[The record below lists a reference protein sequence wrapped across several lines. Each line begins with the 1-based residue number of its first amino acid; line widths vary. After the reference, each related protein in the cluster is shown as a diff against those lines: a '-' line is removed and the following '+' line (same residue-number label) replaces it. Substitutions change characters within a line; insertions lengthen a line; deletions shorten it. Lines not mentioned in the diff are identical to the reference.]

1 MGEERSWIMPGYRI
15 GSLGGFDVY
24 INVSWLIAIVLI
36 TFSTATGW
44 FPRVYPGQSTITYS
58 LLGFLSA
65 ILLFVSVLLHEFAHS
80 LVARAR
86 GINVKYIVLFIFGGV
101 STFEQEAK
109 TPGTEFLVA
118 VVGPL
123 TSLLIGAVAFLLLLP
138 LRGRPSAATAIL
150 SYLAIVNILLG
161 IFNLIPGFPLDGGRV
176 LRGIIWRIVGNIRT
190 ATNVTT
196 IVGQVIAYLFILAG
210 IWLLFTNALL
220 TGVWLGFIGW
230 FMLNA
235 AQSMRAQ
242 VLIDSAFHGVTVE
255 QVMSRNVVTTP
266 ANISLQKLVDDYLLP
281 QGLRSIPVVQGDL
294 LVGLIT
300 LRDIT
305 QIPREQ
311 WNQTPVGV
319 AMVPVEKLHVVS
331 PQQHM
336 QEVLPL
342 MNSRDVNQLPVV
354 QGGHLVGILN
364 RESIVR
370 ALEIRRHLGIGRT
383 V

>member
-1 MGEERSWIMPGYRI
+1 MPGYRI

-36 TFSTATGW
+36 TFSTASGW
-44 FPRVYPGQSTITYS
+44 FPSVYPGQSTITYF
-58 LLGFLSA
+58 LLGFFSA

-109 TPGTEFLVA
+109 TPATEFLVA
-118 VVGPL
+118 IVGPL

-138 LRGRPSAATAIL
+138 LHGKPSAATAIL
-150 SYLAIVNILLG
+150 SYLAAVNVLLG
-161 IFNLIPGFPLDGGRV
+161 VFNLIPGFPLDGGRV
-176 LRGIIWRIVGNIRT
+176 LRGIIWRIVGNLKT
-190 ATNVTT
+190 ATNATT

-230 FMLNA
+230 FMLSA

-242 VLIDSAFHGVTVE
+242 VLIDSVFHGVTVE
-255 QVMSRNVVTTP
+255 QVMSRNIVTAP

-294 LVGLIT
+294 LAGLIT

-305 QIPREQ
+305 QIAREE
-311 WNQTPVGV
+311 WSHTPVGL
-319 AMVPVEKLHVVS
+319 AMVPVEKLHTVT
-331 PQQHM
+331 PQQSM

-354 QGGHLVGILN
+354 QDGHLVGMLN

-370 ALEIRRHLGIGRT
+370 ALEIRRHLGIGHA

>member
-1 MGEERSWIMPGYRI
+1 MPGYRI

-44 FPRVYPGQSTITYS
+44 FPSVYPGQSTITYF
-58 LLGFLSA
+58 LLGFFSA

-118 VVGPL
+118 IVGPL

-150 SYLAIVNILLG
+150 SYLVIVNILLG

-311 WNQTPVGV
+311 WNQTPVGL

-354 QGGHLVGILN
+354 QDGHLVGILN

-370 ALEIRRHLGIGRT
+370 ALEIRRHLGIGRA

>member
-1 MGEERSWIMPGYRI
+1 MPGYRV

-44 FPRVYPGQSTITYS
+44 FPSVYPGQSIITYY
-58 LLGFLSA
+58 LLGFFSA
-65 ILLFVSVLLHEFAHS
+65 ILLFVSVLIHEFAHS

-101 STFEQEAK
+101 SAFEQDAK

-118 VVGPL
+118 IVGPL
-123 TSLLIGAVAFLLLLP
+123 TSLLIGAIAFLLLLP
-138 LRGRPSAATAIL
+138 LRGIPSAATAIL
-150 SYLAIVNILLG
+150 SYLAVVNILLG

-176 LRGIIWRIVGNIRT
+176 LRGIVWRIVGNVRT

-196 IVGQVIAYLFILAG
+196 IVGQVIAYLFILVG

-255 QVMSRNVVTTP
+255 QVMSRDVVTSP
-266 ANISLQKLVDDYLLP
+266 ANVSLQKLVDDYLLP
-281 QGLRSIPVVQGDL
+281 QGLRAIPVVQGDL
-294 LVGLIT
+294 LTGLIT
-300 LRDIT
+300 LRDIART
-305 QIPREQ
+305 PREQ
-311 WNQTPVGV
+311 WGQTPVGL

-331 PQQHM
+331 PQQSM

-354 QGGHLVGILN
+354 QDGHLVGILN

-370 ALEIRRHLGIGRT
+370 SLEIRRHLGIGRS